1 MNKNKKIISG
11 IWFYGLSGSG
21 KTTVSK
27 YLKNNIFKKSL
38 IIDGDI
44 VRKYISTDLKYTL
57 SDRLIQL
64 NRIYGLCKI
73 CNMSN
78 IFSISSTVYM
88 NNITLK
94 KLKKLNILVIKID
107 RDFNSLKKF
116 KIYKNTNVVGVDIK
130 SKILNTDTIY
140 NTGNRD
146 FFKLIKDFFINY
158 TY

>member
-1 MNKNKKIISG
+1 MNKNKKIING

-27 YLKNNIFKKSL
+27 YLKKNTFKKSL

-64 NRIYGLCKI
+64 NRIYGLCKL

-116 KIYKNTNVVGVDIK
+116 KIYQNTNVVGVDIK
-130 SKILNTDTIY
+130 SKILNTDIIY
-140 NTGNRD
+140 NAGNRN
-146 FFKLIKDFFINY
+146 FFKLIKDYFNNY
-158 TY
+158 TC

>member
-27 YLKNNIFKKSL
+27 YLKNNVFKKSL

-64 NRIYGLCKI
+64 NRIV
-73 CNMSN
+73 
-78 IFSISSTVYM
+78 F
-88 NNITLK
+88 
-94 KLKKLNILVIKID
+94 
-107 RDFNSLKKF
+107 
-116 KIYKNTNVVGVDIK
+116 
-130 SKILNTDTIY
+130 
-140 NTGNRD
+140 
-146 FFKLIKDFFINY
+146 
-158 TY
+158 